1 MLIQADNLSLNLY
14 VPREWKKLSLAIWQ
28 QKLINMSSNLKR
40 SCQFTHENYWS
51 LFIFFVYLSQQSNIT
66 VMKVTKRLVQR
77 HFVFFYFSTVFLVNP
92 SDSVCV
98 SHNSRENLVLKKGEK
113 SYVHRLRLY
122 MYIHTHTKTQ
132 VGNMKW
138 NLTSPRN

>member
-1 MLIQADNLSLNLY
+1 MKITEA
-14 VPREWKKLSLAIWQ
+14 
-28 QKLINMSSNLKR
+28 
-40 SCQFTHENYWS
+40 C
-51 LFIFFVYLSQQSNIT
+51 LFFFVYLSQQSNIT